1 MLVDFRV
8 KNYALI
14 DELEIQFRDGLN
26 VLTGETGAGK
36 SIIIGA
42 LEILLGARASSD
54 LIRTGQETA
63 YIEAV
68 FEPRKLKEINSYL
81 MEVGIEPE
89 EKMILL
95 SREIRENG
103 RNRNRINGQLATA
116 GMIKEISRYLVDIH
130 GQHEHQLILDSTS
143 QLDLL
148 DEFIVDKESKLKD
161 RVAEKFARIK
171 ELRNKLLEIEIDET
185 EKARQID
192 LLEFQ
197 ISEIENAGLKEDEI
211 EGLEK
216 EYKILTNMEDI
227 YTSVGSIYNAI
238 NGEDYNKQSTLEEIG
253 FFMKEMENIKDYD
266 SNLEEFYDII
276 KDIYYQLEELGFQL
290 HNYYD
295 SLEYDDNR
303 LKIVENRISQITA
316 LQRKYGKTVSEILA
330 YKDEIKQ
337 SLSDLKSQDLLIKKL
352 TKELHEMEEN
362 YYETARKL
370 SKIRQAKAVKL
381 EEMISQELKDLA
393 MKDTILK
400 IKFKEKK
407 LADNGIDRVEFM
419 ISTNR
424 GEELKPLAKIA
435 SGGEL
440 SRIMLALKTI
450 IAHIDQVDTLIF
462 DEVDS
467 GVGGKTAQMMAEKLA
482 LISQKRQVIC
492 ITHLPQIASM
502 ADNHFFISKKTD
514 ANHTYTDIYSLDQMG
529 QKKELARMLGG
540 VTLTDTTM
548 KHAEEMLALADD
560 KKSKMI

>member
-238 NGEDYNKQSTLEEIG
+238 NGEDYNKQSALEEIG

-362 YYETARKL
+362 YYETARKV

-381 EEMISQELKDLA
+381 EEMISQELIDLA

-529 QKKELARMLGG
+529 QKEELARMLGG

>member
-161 RVAEKFARIK
+161 MVAEKFARIK

-197 ISEIENAGLKEDEI
+197 ISEIENAGLQEDEM

-238 NGEDYNKQSTLEEIG
+238 NGEDYNKHSTLEEIG

-295 SLEYDDNR
+295 SLEYDDHR
-303 LKIVENRISQITA
+303 LKIVESRISQITA
-316 LQRKYGKTVSEILA
+316 LQRKYGKTVSEILT

-352 TKELHEMEEN
+352 RKELHEIEEN

-381 EEMISQELKDLA
+381 EEMISQELIDLA

-514 ANHTYTDIYSLDQMG
+514 VNHTYTDIYSLDQMG
-529 QKKELARMLGG
+529 QKEELARMLGG

-548 KHAEEMLALADD
+548 KHAEEMLTLADD

>member
-381 EEMISQELKDLA
+381 EEMISQELIDLA